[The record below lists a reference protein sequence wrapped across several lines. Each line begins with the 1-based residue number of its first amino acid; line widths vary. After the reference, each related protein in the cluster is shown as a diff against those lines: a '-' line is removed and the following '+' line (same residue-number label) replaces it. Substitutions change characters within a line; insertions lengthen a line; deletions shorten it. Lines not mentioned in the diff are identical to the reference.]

1 MTKEQEALIRYRI
14 QRAHETLDEA
24 LLLFTAGHLN
34 TYVNR
39 LYYASFYAVYA
50 LLLTK
55 EISTSKHAHLRSLLH
70 RDYVKNGLISV
81 EMGRHFDLLFDSR
94 QESDYADFVTFQKDE
109 VEPWLDRTKSFV
121 THVEQLIEGLIEN

>member
-14 QRAHETLDEA
+14 QRAYEALDEA
-24 LLLFTAGHLN
+24 SLLFTEGHLN

-39 LYYASFYAVYA
+39 LYYAGFYSVYA

-55 EISTSKHAHLRSLLH
+55 DISTSKHTHLRSLLH
-70 RDYVKNGLISV
+70 RDYVKNRLISV

-94 QESDYADFVTFQKDE
+94 QESDYADFVTFNEDE
-109 VEPWLDRTKSFV
+109 VGPWLDKTKSFV
-121 THVEQLIEGLIEN
+121 AHVEQLINNLIEN

>member
-1 MTKEQEALIRYRI
+1 VTKEQEALIRHRI
-14 QRAHETLDEA
+14 QRAYETLDEA

-39 LYYASFYAVYA
+39 LYYAGFYALYA

-55 EISTSKHAHLRSLLH
+55 NISTSKHTHLRSLLH
-70 RDYVKNGLISV
+70 RDYVKSGLISV
-81 EMGRHFDLLFDSR
+81 DMGRHFDLLFDSR
-94 QESDYADFVTFQKDE
+94 QEGDYADFVTFNKDE

-121 THVEQLIEGLIEN
+121 THVEQMIEAIIGN